1 LHPCTLSFYAFS
13 YAMNDN
19 ATIDSPRTGPAPE
32 PFKGPHTFLPRLA
45 YVAAISAII
54 ILASTGFGVWGVV
67 SHYLIR
73 FAENSSVNISAALSS
88 TERDSFF
95 TATVDGRRRVARE
108 IPPDQLEQLDGRVRQ
123 FLKSFDIVKIK
134 VYTREGLIMYSTD
147 RAIIGERDLGNR
159 RLANALTGR
168 NDSKLVRK
176 DRVQDLANESK
187 LDVDVVE
194 TYVPIYD
201 DDGEVIGCF
210 EVYIDVSS
218 YRGEIWQIVSLAV
231 SVIAVVTLVVY
242 GIAFIFLRRIT
253 QKLKEAANIL
263 ERYAASDPLTGLHN
277 RRHIFAR
284 ARQELAR
291 LQRERVH
298 HNPHTGMSVTLIDLD
313 YFKMVNDAH
322 GHLVGDEVLKETARR
337 IQATTRAYDLVGR
350 LGGEEFVIVH
360 PDADYPQAKGVADR
374 VWEAIR
380 QEPYVIEGKKIRVA
394 ASLGVATLD
403 PSVEQDITPALERAD
418 RALYTA
424 KRTGRD
430 RVV

>member
-1 LHPCTLSFYAFS
+1 
-13 YAMNDN
+13 MNDH
-19 ATIDSPRTGPAPE
+19 AAIDSPKRDPVPE
-32 PFKGPHTFLPRLA
+32 PFRALHTFVPRLA
-45 YVAAISAII
+45 YIAAVSAVI
-54 ILASTGFGVWGVV
+54 ILASAGFGVWGVV

-73 FAENSSVNISAALSS
+73 SAENSSVNISAALSS
-88 TERDSFF
+88 SERDSFF
-95 TATVDGRRRVARE
+95 TATLEGQRRVVPE
-108 IPPDQLEQLDGRVRQ
+108 IPHDQLEQLDSRIRQ
-123 FLKSFDIVKIK
+123 FLKAFNIVKIK
-134 VYTREGLIMYSTD
+134 VYTRDGLIMYSTD

-159 RLANALTGR
+159 RLTNALSGR
-168 NDSKLVRK
+168 NDAKLVRK

-201 DDGEVIGCF
+201 DDGKVIGCF

-218 YRGEIWQIVSLAV
+218 YRGEIRQIVTIA
-231 SVIAVVTLVVY
+231 IAVFAVITLVVY
-242 GIAFIFLRRIT
+242 GIAFLFLRRVT
-253 QKLKEAANIL
+253 QKLKEAENTL

-277 RRHIFAR
+277 RRHIFVR
-284 ARQELAR
+284 AQQELAR
-291 LQRERVH
+291 LQRERA
-298 HNPHTGMSVTLIDLD
+298 HNNTHAGMSVTLIDLD
-313 YFKMVNDAH
+313 YFKKVNDDH

-360 PDADYPQAKGVADR
+360 PDADYLQAKGVAGR

-380 QEPYVIEGKKIRVA
+380 QEPYVIEGKKIMVA

-403 PSVEQDITPALERAD
+403 PSVEKDITPALERAD
-418 RALYTA
+418 RALYHA
-424 KRTGRD
+424 KKTGRD